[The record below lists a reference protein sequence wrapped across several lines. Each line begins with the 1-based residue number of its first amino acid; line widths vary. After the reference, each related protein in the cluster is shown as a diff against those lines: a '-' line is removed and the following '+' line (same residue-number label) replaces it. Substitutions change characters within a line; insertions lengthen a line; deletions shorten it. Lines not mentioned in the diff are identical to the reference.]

1 MSHHDNLKRPLP
13 EERSPFPEERIRTD
27 ESGWSMS
34 TLVIG
39 GIAALAVVFGLMF
52 MLSGSPTGPS
62 TATNVDRPVVT
73 PSTTTPAQ
81 PRATETTGSGAATT
95 TVPPGTTS
103 PPR

>member
-1 MSHHDNLKRPLP
+1 MTYQDPDRPRP
-13 EERSPFPEERIRTD
+13 EEFERRRMRD
-27 ESGWSMS
+27 EGGAGMS

-52 MLSGSPTGPS
+52 MLGGSPTGPN
-62 TATNVDRPVVT
+62 TASNVERTAPVT
-73 PSTTTPAQ
+73 APTTTPAQ
-81 PRATETTGSGAATT
+81 PRATETTGSGAPST